1 MEILISRFEYHAT
14 LRELGD
20 MWLSAAYET
29 ACHSEA
35 WAEPGELVSHHGG
48 AEDMLNGARRCG
60 MAMINRVSDDPC
72 RDFC

>member
-1 MEILISRFEYHAT
+1 MEIILSRFEYHAT

-35 WAEPGELVSHHGG
+35 WAEPGELVSHHYN
-48 AEDMLNGARRCG
+48 ARDMADTAYACGTAHIRR
-60 MAMINRVSDDPC
+60 IQDE
-72 RDFC
+72 